1 MLNTPSTP
9 SICGRI
15 LLATVLLVGLSA
27 GAGCS
32 TTADYSTE
40 IGEPTTGAVI
50 SDFAVVD
57 INELDGAQYELQH
70 HLNASEETHY
80 KVEVYDLT
88 NDSAEIAYVSGLDSN
103 ESIYRNDVAPPW
115 DEGENRRYELRVVD
129 GANDTIVDAI
139 TFTITKESS

>member
-1 MLNTPSTP
+1 MVSAP
-9 SICGRI
+9 SIPSVRPRL
-15 LLATVLLVGLSA
+15 LLATVLLVGLAA

-50 SDFAVVD
+50 GDFAVVD

-88 NDSAEIAYVSGLDSN
+88 NDSAEIVYVSSLDPN
-103 ESIYRNDVAPPW
+103 KSIYRNDVAPPW
-115 DEGENRRYELRVVD
+115 DEGEKRRYELRVVND
-129 GANDTIVDAI
+129 VNDTIVDTI